1 MMEERGVDNLAEE
14 PLSPETME
22 LMQSI
27 VVRHRPSDPH
37 HMRTLMTNAG
47 LQSGAY
53 AMAAG
58 LMWWITVAK
67 GGAQL
72 GDSDIP
78 SSLIGMQFHSISIM
92 VPVLVLISSFVFALG
107 SYRGNPALLLTGGAT
122 ALLVAY
128 LVIEPL
134 GLLLTGSID
143 EARVAL
149 SATGRLAVL
158 SALTY
163 AATMSGISAILLSW
177 VLGQHHYLP
186 FDVFEMVDDSD
197 EGDDD
202 VSSPFP

>member
-1 MMEERGVDNLAEE
+1 MEEGGVDNPVEE

-27 VVRHRPSDPH
+27 VVRHRPRDPH

-53 AMAAG
+53 AMAVG

-72 GDSDIP
+72 GDQDIP
-78 SSLIGMQFHSISIM
+78 ASLIGMQFYSITIM
-92 VPVLVLISSFVFALG
+92 VPALVLISTLVFALG

-134 GLLLTGSID
+134 GLFLIGPLD
-143 EARVAL
+143 EAGVAL
-149 SATGRLAVL
+149 TATGRLAVL

-163 AATMSGISAILLSW
+163 TSTMSGISAILLSW

-186 FDVFEMVDDSD
+186 FDVFEMVNDSD

-202 VSSPFP
+202 VSPPFP

>member
-1 MMEERGVDNLAEE
+1 MEEGGVDNPVEE

-27 VVRHRPSDPH
+27 VVRHRPRDSH

-72 GDSDIP
+72 GDQDIP
-78 SSLIGMQFHSISIM
+78 ASLIGMQFYSISIM
-92 VPVLVLISSFVFALG
+92 VPALVLISTFVFALG

-122 ALLVAY
+122 ALLVVY

-134 GLLLTGSID
+134 GLFLIGPMD
-143 EARVAL
+143 EAGVAL
-149 SATGRLAVL
+149 TATGRLAVL

-163 AATMSGISAILLSW
+163 ASTISGISAILLSW

-202 VSSPFP
+202 VSPPFP

>member
-1 MMEERGVDNLAEE
+1 MKVMMEERSVDNPAEE

-27 VVRHRPSDPH
+27 VVRHEPSDPH

-53 AMAAG
+53 AMAVG

-107 SYRGNPALLLTGGAT
+107 SYRGNPGTSSRRRRHSSAGGLSCNRAARTPTNRVDRRGTSRTIGDRTLSRAICPYLRSHLERNKCYT
-122 ALLVAY
+122 AFMGPWTA
-128 LVIEPL
+128 PL
-134 GLLLTGSID
+134 SPIQ
-143 EARVAL
+143 
-149 SATGRLAVL
+149 RLRD
-158 SALTY
+158 
-163 AATMSGISAILLSW
+163 G
-177 VLGQHHYLP
+177 G
-186 FDVFEMVDDSD
+186 
-197 EGDDD
+197 
-202 VSSPFP
+202 

>member
-1 MMEERGVDNLAEE
+1 MEEGGADNPVEE

-27 VVRHRPSDPH
+27 VVRHMPRDPH

-53 AMAAG
+53 AMAVG

-72 GDSDIP
+72 GDQDIP
-78 SSLIGMQFHSISIM
+78 TSLIGMQFHSISIM
-92 VPVLVLISSFVFALG
+92 VPILVLISAFVFALG
-107 SYRGNPALLLTGGAT
+107 SYRGNPALLLAGGAT

-134 GLLLTGSID
+134 GLFLIGPMD
-143 EARVAL
+143 EAGVAL
-149 SATGRLAVL
+149 TATGRLAVL

-163 AATMSGISAILLSW
+163 ASTTSGISAILLSW

-202 VSSPFP
+202 VSPPFP